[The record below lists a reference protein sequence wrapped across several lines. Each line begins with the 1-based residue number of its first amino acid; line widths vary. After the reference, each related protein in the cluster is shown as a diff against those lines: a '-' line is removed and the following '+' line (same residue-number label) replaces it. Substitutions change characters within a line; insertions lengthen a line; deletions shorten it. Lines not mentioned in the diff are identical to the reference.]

1 MKSRF
6 KLFALCMATLP
17 ALAACGNYTN
27 DEYKGY
33 GYDRDNVRGHNE
45 YMSKQDSYMNYQ
57 QVDTHCGHAYC
68 KGKHSGEEMVMGH
81 DKHAQPHMKE
91 GMIAPDGNPLM
102 KAKASSEAAAYS
114 EVSKKCAKHDGFR
127 VWKKGEWKGHYVV
140 KYTCFN
146 K

>member
-1 MKSRF
+1 MKSSF
-6 KLFALCMATLP
+6 KLFALSMATLP
-17 ALAACGNYTN
+17 ILAACGTYTN

-33 GYDRDNVRGHNE
+33 GYDRDNVKGHNE
-45 YMSKQDSYMNYQ
+45 YMASQDSYMNYQ
-57 QVDTHCGHAYC
+57 QVDTHCAQAWC
-68 KGKHSGEEMVMGH
+68 KGKHSGEEMVTGQS
-81 DKHAQPHMKE
+81 DKMHMKE

-114 EVSKKCAKHDGFR
+114 MVSKKCAKYDGFR